1 MKVSTKLYAAVG
13 ALAAIGVMAAGS
25 GIWYLRELG
34 RELTVA
40 TGRTAVN
47 LDLINATRARSWEMV
62 AALRG
67 MFVLRYLKRDAE
79 AEQQA
84 QRWAAA
90 LRRAHAQIEELR
102 PLVSTQEDRADLD
115 QFARN
120 LEEFGRTSQEY
131 SRLCAQG
138 DFQQVA
144 ELANPISAFTHAAE
158 ESLNQMKDRQR
169 GLLRTSQARADSL
182 RIWSQAVNGVMGGV
196 LLVIVILVG
205 YVVRDI
211 HRTLIAAVSE
221 LEAGAQQVTAAAG
234 QVAQASQSLAQGSS
248 EQASSL
254 QQTSASTEQVN
265 AMARK
270 NTESSESAAA
280 LAAQSRRKFAQTD
293 QSLDAMVEAIAEI
306 NTQSGK
312 ISKIIKVIDDVAFQ
326 TNILALNAA
335 VEAARAGESGM
346 GFAVVAD
353 EVRSLAQRCGQ
364 AAKDT
369 SELIEESIA
378 KSRNGK
384 NRVDE
389 VAAAVRSIAADSSQI
404 QILVEEVSQ
413 GSREQASATAQI
425 GQAVVQMEQV
435 TQSIA
440 ANAEEG
446 ASAAQELNAQSETL
460 RDVVTNLSTMVG
472 GRRPQGGRILRPA

>member
-1 MKVSTKLYAAVG
+1 MRVSTKLYAAVG
-13 ALAAIGVMAAGS
+13 ALAAVGMLAAVS

-34 RELTVA
+34 TELTAA
-40 TGRTAVN
+40 TGRTAVS

-67 MFVLRYLKRDAE
+67 TFVLRYLKRDSE
-79 AEQQA
+79 AELQT

-90 LRRAHAQIEELR
+90 FRRAHAQIEELR
-102 PLVSTQEDRADLD
+102 PVVSTQADRMDLER
-115 QFARN
+115 FATN
-120 LEEFGRTSQEY
+120 LEEFGRTSREY
-131 SRLCAQG
+131 TRLCAAGEFEQLG
-138 DFQQVA
+138 G
-144 ELANPISAFTHAAE
+144 LAAPIRAFADATE
-158 ESLNQMKDRQR
+158 ESLNRMKDRQR

-182 RIWSQAVNGVMGGV
+182 RTWSQAVNGTVCCV
-196 LLVIVILVG
+196 LLIIVILVA

-211 HRTLIAAVSE
+211 HRTLIVAVSE

-248 EQASSL
+248 EQAASL

-270 NTESSESAAA
+270 NTESSESAAS
-280 LAAQSRRKFAQTD
+280 LAAQSRQKFAQTD

-312 ISKIIKVIDDVAFQ
+312 ISRIIKVIDDVAFQ

-369 SELIEESIA
+369 SALIEESIA

-389 VAAAVRSIAADSSQI
+389 VAAAVRSIAADSTQI
-404 QILVEEVSQ
+404 QVLVEEVSR

-425 GQAVVQMEQV
+425 GKAVVQMEQV

-460 RDVVTNLSTMVG
+460 RDVVSNLGAMVG
-472 GRRPQGGRILRPA
+472 GRRPQGGRLLRPA